1 MFNQLLRSISR
12 YFGISKMEANGLFIL
27 FVLMIPIIF
36 SPIIYRKIIY
46 SEGYSSFRE
55 DSIKLDSLL
64 LTIALSEDLD
74 TRKTDDKEI
83 LRNTTFVFNPNT
95 ISFDEMLLLNID
107 TVIAR
112 RIVKYRNNNGRF
124 TVKPDLLKIYDFPE
138 ELYAKLVNYISIPE
152 ENKTKEII
160 PPKSKKS
167 AVYSEVV
174 KTKLQLD
181 INKADTNELKKVKGI
196 GKILSSRIIKYKKL
210 LGGYI
215 NIDQLEEVYGLRDNS
230 LKNLKQSVYIDS
242 LFIPRKIRINF
253 ADWRELT
260 NHPYI
265 NSSFANSII
274 GIRSKIGFLE
284 NFDDLNYLQDEYD
297 SLLNMIKPYL
307 EY

>member
-46 SEGYSSFRE
+46 SEGYSSLRE
-55 DSIKLDSLL
+55 DSINLDSLL

-160 PPKSKKS
+160 PLKSKKS

-265 NSSFANSII
+265 NSSFANSIL